1 LESVPRVEFGPVGS
15 KLTLRPNRFSP
26 AVSDLMLAVKFG
38 LSAEVA
44 GKALALLKLL
54 PV

>member
-1 LESVPRVEFGPVGS
+1 
-15 KLTLRPNRFSP
+15 
-26 AVSDLMLAVKFG
+26 MLAVKFG